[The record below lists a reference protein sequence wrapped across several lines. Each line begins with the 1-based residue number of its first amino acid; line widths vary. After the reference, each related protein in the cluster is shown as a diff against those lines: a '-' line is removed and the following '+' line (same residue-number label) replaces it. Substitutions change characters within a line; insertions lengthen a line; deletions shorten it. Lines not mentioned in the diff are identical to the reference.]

1 MSEKRILAMAVG
13 PTKNL
18 LIRSKAD
25 LNGARPYIEGLI
37 DGLTDLH
44 HQIGTDYVID
54 YRERD
59 NLETTAGAADGFKP
73 HPGEEEPGV
82 IFGMS
87 TTVVRAARGATEG
100 IPILGI
106 VSDQK
111 AESFSRSG
119 HISGVSGRRSQTAG
133 ACFERFLA
141 TVPTLKSARVFH
153 KPGYGPSERS
163 LKLIKAVG
171 KKRGVG
177 VTALTVRTRQDLE
190 KRLAALPK
198 RDLKKPAEI
207 GVLVPPIDVCL
218 SAAPLII
225 DVVTAKNL
233 PLFFCVPDWVKPH
246 RPSALGAFGVSQLKC
261 GELVAGHVDQI
272 LWQGISPKN
281 LKVREAP
288 DDAFEWV
295 VSKEVAEHL
304 RIKLPH
310 LI

>member
-1 MSEKRILAMAVG
+1 MKTILAMAVG
-13 PTKNL
+13 PTKDL
-18 LIRSKAD
+18 PIRSKAD
-25 LNGARPYIEGLI
+25 LNGARPYIKGLI
-37 DGLTDLH
+37 DGLAKLNRH
-44 HQIGTDYVID
+44 IGTDYVID

-59 NLETTAGAADGFKP
+59 NLETKAGAVDGFKP
-73 HPGEEEPGV
+73 HPGEEEPGL

-87 TTVVRAARGATEG
+87 TTVVRAARGATQG
-100 IPILGI
+100 TPILGI

-119 HISGVSGRRSQTAG
+119 HITGVSGRRSQTAG

-141 TVPTLKSARVFH
+141 TVPTLKSARVLH

-163 LKLIKAVG
+163 LKLVRAIG
-171 KKRGVG
+171 KKRGVS
-177 VTALTVRTRQDLE
+177 VTPVTVKTRQDLE
-190 KRLAALPK
+190 NKLPRLPK
-198 RDLKKPAEI
+198 RDLNKPAEL
-207 GVLVPPIDVCL
+207 GVFVLPIDVCL
-218 SAAPLII
+218 SAAPYII
-225 DVVTAKNL
+225 DLVTAKNL
-233 PLFFCVPDWVKPH
+233 PLFYPVPDWVKPH

-261 GELVAGHVDQI
+261 GMLVAEHADQI

-281 LKVREAP
+281 LKVKEAP

-295 VSKEVAEHL
+295 VSKEVAEAL

>member
-1 MSEKRILAMAVG
+1 MSEMKRILAMAVG

-18 LIRSKAD
+18 LISSKAD

-37 DGLTDLH
+37 DGLADLH

-59 NLETTAGAADGFKP
+59 NLETKTGLTDGFKTNA
-73 HPGEEEPGV
+73 GEEAGV

-87 TTVVRAARGATEG
+87 TTVVRAARGAGGTT
-100 IPILGI
+100 PIVGI

-119 HISGVSGRRSQTAG
+119 HISGVSGRRSQSAG

-141 TVPTLKSARVFH
+141 TVPALKSAYILH

-163 LKLIKAVG
+163 LKLVCKVADA
-171 KKRGVG
+171 RGVRPK
-177 VTALTVRTRQDLE
+177 VVKVKTRQDLE
-190 KRLAALPK
+190 RALPNLPR
-198 RDLKKPAEI
+198 RDLNKPAEV
-207 GVLVPPIDVCL
+207 GVFVLPIDVCL
-218 SAAPLII
+218 SAAPMII
-225 DVVTAKNL
+225 NAVFAKNL
-233 PLFFCVPDWVKPH
+233 PLFYPVPDWVKK
-246 RPSALGAFGVSQLKC
+246 RLPSALGAYGVSQLKC
-261 GELVAGHVDQI
+261 GKLAAAQVKQI
-272 LWQGISPKN
+272 LWPDSASKRV
-281 LKVREAP
+281 KVLEAP

-295 VSKEVAEHL
+295 VSREVAEALH
-304 RIKLPH
+304 IPLPH